1 MIPVALFARVS
12 SNTQD
17 CNRQLAELSS
27 VADKNNWAVVSIITT
42 TVSGSRKKRSERSDI
57 DELLNLAK
65 ERKIKKVLISEVSR
79 LGRRP
84 SETYNL
90 LEELTELDVSIYVHN
105 YGMETLLANGKRNP
119 AASLIFVIF
128 NEQARTE
135 VELLSERI
143 RSGQAEAKR
152 QGKHIGRKTGSF
164 KTAKQIKLEY
174 PKVIKY
180 LEAGTYTIREIAQLA
195 GVASGTVMKV
205 KNIAS
210 EIRK

>member
-17 CNRQLAELSS
+17 CSRQLADLSS
-27 VADKNNWAVVSIITT
+27 VANRNSWLVVSTITT
-42 TVSGSRKKRSERSDI
+42 TVSGSKKRRSEREDI
-57 DELLNLAK
+57 NQLIALAK
-65 ERKIKKVLISEVSR
+65 GQKIKKVLITEVSR
-79 LGRRP
+79 LGRRS
-84 SETYNL
+84 SETYML
-90 LEELTELDVSIYVHN
+90 LEQLTELGISIYVHN

-152 QGKHIGRKTGSF
+152 QGKHIGRKSGSF
-164 KTAKQIKLEY
+164 KSIEQIKSEY

-205 KNIAS
+205 KNIDH
-210 EIRK
+210 

>member
-27 VADKNNWAVVSIITT
+27 VADKNNWVVVSIITT

-84 SETYNL
+84 SETYTL

-128 NEQARTE
+128 NEQ
-135 VELLSERI
+135 
-143 RSGQAEAKR
+143 GD
-152 QGKHIGRKTGSF
+152 GKDSF
-164 KTAKQIKLEY
+164 VNA
-174 PKVIKY
+174 
-180 LEAGTYTIREIAQLA
+180 
-195 GVASGTVMKV
+195 
-205 KNIAS
+205 
-210 EIRK
+210 